1 MVNGIT
7 TTEQGTVESYDDS
20 TKTVTLKAPLKN
32 PYQAAYT
39 TVTTDAGVGSTTP
52 IVIRAISQGAWA
64 NAAGNA
70 LNIRV
75 FHTSKGRA
83 QVQQLVEGV
92 PGSKSFDT
100 VVLNSASSFYPGAIV
115 EFNNGKTKT
124 WGKVSRVAGTSIVL
138 TTALAN
144 SLDVDASMDKTKF
157 PATIAS
163 TCEFRI
169 NVAVNGGSVEDYPIL
184 TLDES
189 TPYYFG
195 KLVNNISNII
205 TITGAT
211 KDAQGKY
218 TSGSDNATETPF
230 TMPSTEDGLNVTMGG
245 GADGGEPTHNDY
257 IGKDK
262 GPGNRTGLMALE
274 DIEQISIIAAP
285 GITDQS
291 VVNALI
297 EQCTRLRYRFAI
309 LDPKYTN
316 PKDAAPT
323 STTTPL
329 DEVETYRQLYDT
341 RYAALYF
348 PNVVISNPD
357 PTSPAGSTIVVPP
370 SGHMAGIYARTDIE
384 RGVHK
389 APANEVILGIIDLD
403 LTINKGEQD
412 ILNPPP
418 YQINVLRD
426 FRHQGRGLRVWG
438 ARCITSDAQWK
449 YVNVRRLF
457 IFIEASLDQGTQW
470 VVFEPNDYPLWARVK
485 QSITNFLTSVW
496 HDGALMGQKVEEAFF
511 VKVDRSTMTQDD
523 IDNGRL
529 IILVGI
535 APVKPAEFVIIRIS
549 QFTATA
555 STTGQ

>member
-1 MVNGIT
+1 V
-7 TTEQGTVESYDDS
+7 VKSYDDS
-20 TKTVTLKAPLKN
+20 TKTVTLKANLQN
-32 PYQAAYT
+32 SYEARYT
-39 TVTTDAGVGSTTP
+39 TVTTDISPGATTP

-64 NAAGNA
+64 NAEANT
-70 LNIRV
+70 LVIQV

-83 QVQQLVEGV
+83 QVQQLVEST
-92 PGSKSFDT
+92 PGSGNFDT

-124 WGKVSRVAGTSIVL
+124 WGKVSKVAGTSIVL
-138 TTALAN
+138 KTPLKNAN
-144 SLDVDASMDKTKF
+144 ALDVDASMDKTKF

-163 TCEFRI
+163 TCEFRLTAASMG
-169 NVAVNGGSVEDYPIL
+169 VTEDYPIL
-184 TLDES
+184 TLDDT

-195 KLVNNISNII
+195 KLVNNISKLI
-205 TITGAT
+205 TI
-211 KDAQGKY
+211 
-218 TSGSDNATETPF
+218 SGSDNATETPF
-230 TMPSTEDGLNVTMGG
+230 TMPSAKDGLNVIMGG
-245 GADGGEPTHNDY
+245 GLDGGEPTYNDY
-257 IGKDK
+257 IGQDN
-262 GPGNRTGLMALE
+262 GPGMRTGLKALE

-291 VVNALI
+291 VQNELI
-297 EQCTRLRYRFAI
+297 NQCERLRYRFAI
-309 LDPKYTN
+309 LDPKYG
-316 PKDAAPT
+316 
-323 STTTPL
+323 TTTPL
-329 DEVETYRQLYDT
+329 DDVENQRQLYDT
-341 RYAALYF
+341 HYAALYF

-357 PTSPAGSTIVVPP
+357 PASPAGSTIVMPP

-384 RGVHK
+384 RGVYK
-389 APANEVILGIIDLD
+389 APANEVILGITDLD
-403 LTINKGEQD
+403 LNITKGEQD

-418 YQINVLRD
+418 YQINVLRN

-457 IFIEASLDQGTQW
+457 IFVEASLDQGTQW
-470 VVFEPNDYPLWARVK
+470 VVFEPNDYPLWDRVK
-485 QSITNFLTSVW
+485 QSISNFLTSVW
-496 HDGALMGQKVEEAFF
+496 RDGALMGTKVEEAFF
-511 VKVDRSTMTQDD
+511 VRVGRSTMTQDD

-549 QFTATA
+549 QFTASA